1 MKNEKEVTV
10 ETEMI
15 GDTLYNKEDITP
27 SLYFEYVKGLKE
39 KLNNDEYDIIIDT
52 ILKMLEK
59 AKLTKQTDMAKRLTS
74 ELSLALRELD
84 AAKSGFD
91 IIVSRKDIEKYIQS
105 VDSKV
110 IKIIELSK
118 YEREIPDEVVE
129 KIAKANEIF
138 DELYVVFT
146 DYTKKETKKVAKHR
160 REKDPIVFGAFKNKV
175 NDKNIYV
182 EDRLFFIADWVEE
195 KCDLTLEQI
204 CRDIDSKKGDPITY
218 KISNPK
224 DEESVKKILKSYE
237 NSLSNSEIKPVSLF
251 DKVKKAAT
259 RGRRKKTTK

>member
-129 KIAKANEIF
+129 KIAKANEI
-138 DELYVVFT
+138 
-146 DYTKKETKKVAKHR
+146 
-160 REKDPIVFGAFKNKV
+160 
-175 NDKNIYV
+175 
-182 EDRLFFIADWVEE
+182 
-195 KCDLTLEQI
+195 
-204 CRDIDSKKGDPITY
+204 
-218 KISNPK
+218 
-224 DEESVKKILKSYE
+224 
-237 NSLSNSEIKPVSLF
+237 
-251 DKVKKAAT
+251 
-259 RGRRKKTTK
+259 